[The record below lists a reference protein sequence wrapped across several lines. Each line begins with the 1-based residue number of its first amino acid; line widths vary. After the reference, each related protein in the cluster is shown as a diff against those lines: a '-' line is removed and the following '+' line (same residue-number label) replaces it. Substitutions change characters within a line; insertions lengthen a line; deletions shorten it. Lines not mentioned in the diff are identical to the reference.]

1 MSFDIIQVDD
11 WILHVNN
18 MKKLAILG
26 ASYLQVPL
34 IVKANEMGLET
45 HVFAWEEGAIGKE
58 LASYFYPISILD
70 KEAILL
76 KCKEIGI
83 HGITT
88 IATDIA
94 MPSVNFIA
102 KELKLVGNSLEA
114 TLISTDK
121 YEMRKALSSKSIP
134 CPRFS
139 FYEIDNFQNHEGF
152 EFPLIVK
159 PTDRSGSRGVT
170 KVNSIDEAN
179 KAILKALD
187 NSINKRVI
195 IEEFIQSDREFSVEF
210 ISFNGKHYPL
220 AITDKVTTREPFFFE
235 MAHHQPANVNKEI
248 ADKIFNVTIE
258 VLNALDIK
266 NGASHTEV
274 YLLDN
279 GEIRV
284 VESAGR
290 MGGDL
295 IGSHM
300 VQLSTGFDFLMATI
314 DVALNQFDINKYK
327 RNPKKSY
334 SGVYYIVANP
344 GKIVSIIN
352 NFIDFPDIV
361 YCDQLC
367 KVGDFIDSLV
377 DGSNKRSGIM
387 VYSSDKPKPIHDPSK
402 VLEII
407 TK

>member
-1 MSFDIIQVDD
+1 
-11 WILHVNN
+11 

-26 ASYLQVPL
+26 ASYLQVAL
-34 IVKANEMGLET
+34 IKKANEMGLKT
-45 HVFAWEEGAIGKE
+45 HVFAWEEGAVGKE
-58 LASYFYPISILD
+58 IASYFYPISILD

-88 IATDIA
+88 IGTDIA
-94 MPSVNFIA
+94 MPSVNYIA
-102 KELKLVGNSLEA
+102 KELNLVGNSLEA

-121 YEMRKALSSKSIP
+121 YEMRKALSAKKIP

-139 FYEIDNFQNHEGF
+139 FYEIDNFQNTEGF

-170 KVNSIDEAN
+170 QVNSINEAN

-195 IEEFIQSDREFSVEF
+195 VEEFIQSEREFSVEF

-220 AITDKVTTREPFFFE
+220 AITDKVTTREPFFLE
-235 MAHHQPANVNKEI
+235 MAHHQPANVNTEI
-248 ADKIFNVTIE
+248 ADNIYNVTID
-258 VLNALDIK
+258 VLNALEIK

-274 YLLDN
+274 FLLDN

-327 RNPKKSY
+327 SNPQNPY
-334 SGVYYIVANP
+334 SGVYYIVADP
-344 GKIVSIIN
+344 GKVVSIKN
-352 NFIDFPDIV
+352 NSIDLPDIV
-361 YCDQLC
+361 YCEPLC
-367 KVGDFIDSLV
+367 KVDDSIDSLV
-377 DGSNKRSGIM
+377 DGADKRSGIM
-387 VYSSDKPKPIHDPSK
+387 VYSSDKPNPIDDPSK
-402 VLEII
+402 VLTVKTI
-407 TK
+407 

>member
-1 MSFDIIQVDD
+1 
-11 WILHVNN
+11 

-34 IVKANEMGLET
+34 IYKAKQMGIET
-45 HVFAWEEGAIGKE
+45 HVFAWENGAVGKE
-58 LASYFYPISILD
+58 FSDFFYPISILD
-70 KEAILL
+70 KESILL

-83 HGITT
+83 HGITA
-88 IATDIA
+88 IGTDIA
-94 MPSVNFIA
+94 MPAVNYIA
-102 KELKLVGNSLEA
+102 NALNLIGNSMEA

-121 YEMRKALSSKSIP
+121 YEMRKALSSKNIP

-139 FYEIDNFQNHEGF
+139 FYEADNFQNYEGLD
-152 EFPLIVK
+152 FPLIVK

-179 KAILKALD
+179 LAILKALD

-195 IEEFIQSDREFSVEF
+195 VEEFIQSEREFSVEIITF
-210 ISFNGKHYPL
+210 DGKHYPL
-220 AITDKVTTREPFFFE
+220 AITDKVTTREPFFVE
-235 MAHHQPANVNKEI
+235 IAHHQPANINTEI
-248 ADKIFNVTIE
+248 ENNIYKVTID
-258 VLNALDIK
+258 VLNALEIK

-290 MGGDL
+290 MGGEL
-295 IGSHM
+295 IGSHL

-327 RNPKKSY
+327 SNPQKSH

-344 GKIVSIIN
+344 GKVVSIIN
-352 NFIDFPDIV
+352 KSVDFPDIV
-361 YCDQLC
+361 HSEPLC
-367 KVGDFIDSLV
+367 KVGDYIDSLV
-377 DGSNKRSGIM
+377 DGADKRSGII
-387 VYSSDKPKPIHDPSK
+387 VYSSNEPNPINNPNK
-402 VLEII
+402 ILEII
-407 TK
+407 TV

>member
-1 MSFDIIQVDD
+1 
-11 WILHVNN
+11 

-34 IVKANEMGLET
+34 IKKAIEMGLEA
-45 HVFAWEEGAIGKE
+45 HVFAWEEGAVGKE

-88 IATDIA
+88 IGTDIA
-94 MPSVNFIA
+94 MPTVNYIA
-102 KELKLVGNSLEA
+102 NRLNLIGNSLGS

-121 YEMRKALSSKSIP
+121 FEMRKALSMKNIP

-139 FYEIDNFQNHEGF
+139 FYETNNFQNHENF

-170 KVNSIDEAN
+170 KVNSIDEVN

-195 IEEFIQSDREFSVEF
+195 VEEFIKSEREFSVEF
-210 ISFNGKHYPL
+210 ISYNGKHFPL
-220 AITDKVTTREPFFFE
+220 AITDKVTTREPFFVE
-235 MAHHQPANVNKEI
+235 MAHHQPANVNSEI
-248 ADKIFNVTIE
+248 ADNIYKVTID
-258 VLNALDIK
+258 VLNALEIK
-266 NGASHTEV
+266 NGASHTEL
-274 YLLDN
+274 YLLEN
-279 GEIRV
+279 GELRV

-290 MGGDL
+290 MGGEL

-300 VQLSTGFDFLMATI
+300 VKLSIGFDFLMATI
-314 DVALNQFDINKYK
+314 DVALNQFDVNKYK
-327 RNPKKSY
+327 SKSQKHY
-334 SGVYYIVANP
+334 SGVYYIAAKP
-344 GKIVSIIN
+344 GKVVSIIDN
-352 NFIDFPDIV
+352 SIDFSDIV
-361 YCDQLC
+361 YCEPLC
-367 KVGDFIDSLV
+367 KIGDFFDSLV
-377 DGSNKRSGIM
+377 DGSNKRIGIM
-387 VYSSDKPKPIHDPSK
+387 VYSSDISNPISDPEK
-402 VLEII
+402 VLCIKTSNKSSFFQEPSE
-407 TK
+407 

>member
-1 MSFDIIQVDD
+1 
-11 WILHVNN
+11 

-34 IVKANEMGLET
+34 IKKANDMGLET
-45 HVFAWEEGAIGKE
+45 HVFAWEEGAVGKE

-70 KEAILL
+70 KEAILM
-76 KCKEIGI
+76 KCKEISIDGI
-83 HGITT
+83 IT
-88 IATDIA
+88 IGTDIA
-94 MPSVNFIA
+94 MPIVNYIA
-102 KELKLVGNSLEA
+102 NEFKLIGNSLEA

-121 YEMRKALSSKSIP
+121 YEMRKALSSKNIP
-134 CPRFS
+134 CPKFS
-139 FYEIDNFQNHEGF
+139 FYEKDDFQNHEGF

-170 KVNSIDEAN
+170 KVNTIDEAN

-195 IEEFIQSDREFSVEF
+195 VEEFIQSEREFSVEF
-210 ISFNGKHYPL
+210 ISFKGKHYPI
-220 AITDKVTTREPFFFE
+220 AITDKVTTREPYFVE
-235 MAHHQPANVNKEI
+235 MAHHQPANVNKEV
-248 ADKIFNVTIE
+248 ADNIYKVTID
-258 VLNALDIK
+258 VLNALEIK

-290 MGGDL
+290 MGGEL

-314 DVALNQFDINKYK
+314 DVSLNQFDINKYK
-327 RNPKKSY
+327 SNPKKAY
-334 SGVYYIVANP
+334 SGVYYIVADP
-344 GKIVSIIN
+344 GKVVSIKNNSIN
-352 NFIDFPDIV
+352 FSDIV
-361 YCDQLC
+361 YCESLC

-377 DGSNKRSGIM
+377 DGANKRSGIM
-387 VYSSDKPKPIHDPSK
+387 VYSSDSVDPIKKPVE
-402 VLEII
+402 VLDISTI
-407 TK
+407 NFSLMK

>member
-1 MSFDIIQVDD
+1 
-11 WILHVNN
+11 

-121 YEMRKALSSKSIP
+121 YQMRKALSSKSIP

>member
-1 MSFDIIQVDD
+1 
-11 WILHVNN
+11 

-34 IVKANEMGLET
+34 IKKAKEMGIET
-45 HVFAWEEGAIGKE
+45 HVFAWEEGAVGKE

-88 IATDIA
+88 IGTDIA
-94 MPSVNFIA
+94 MPTVNYIA
-102 KELKLVGNSLEA
+102 NRLSLIGNSMEA

-121 YEMRKALSSKSIP
+121 YEMRKALSSKNIP

-139 FYEIDNFQNHEGF
+139 FYEIDNFQNNEGL

-170 KVNSIDEAN
+170 KVNSIEKTN
-179 KAILKALD
+179 NAILKALD

-195 IEEFIQSDREFSVEF
+195 VEEFIQSEREFSVEF
-210 ISFNGKHYPL
+210 ISFKGKHFPL
-220 AITDKVTTREPFFFE
+220 AITDKVTTREPFFVE
-235 MAHHQPANVNKEI
+235 VAHHQPANISTEI
-248 ADKIFNVTIE
+248 ADNIYKVTID
-258 VLNALDIK
+258 VLNALEIK

-290 MGGDL
+290 MGGEL

-314 DVALNQFDINKYK
+314 DVALNQFDINKY
-327 RNPKKSY
+327 RSIPKKSF
-334 SGVYYIVANP
+334 SGVYYILAKP
-344 GKIVSIIN
+344 GKVVSIQN
-352 NFIDFPDIV
+352 NSHNFPDIV
-361 YCDQLC
+361 YSEALC
-367 KVGDFIDSLV
+367 KIDDFVDSIV
-377 DGSNKRSGIM
+377 DGADKRSGIL
-387 VYSSDKPKPIHDPSK
+387 VYSSDTSKPIDDPSK
-402 VLEII
+402 VLVINTI
-407 TK
+407 

>member
-1 MSFDIIQVDD
+1 
-11 WILHVNN
+11 
-18 MKKLAILG
+18 
-26 ASYLQVPL
+26 
-34 IVKANEMGLET
+34 
-45 HVFAWEEGAIGKE
+45 
-58 LASYFYPISILD
+58 
-70 KEAILL
+70 
-76 KCKEIGI
+76 
-83 HGITT
+83 
-88 IATDIA
+88 
-94 MPSVNFIA
+94 
-102 KELKLVGNSLEA
+102 
-114 TLISTDK
+114 
-121 YEMRKALSSKSIP
+121 
-134 CPRFS
+134 
-139 FYEIDNFQNHEGF
+139 
-152 EFPLIVK
+152 
-159 PTDRSGSRGVT
+159 
-170 KVNSIDEAN
+170 
-179 KAILKALD
+179 
-187 NSINKRVI
+187 
-195 IEEFIQSDREFSVEF
+195 
-210 ISFNGKHYPL
+210 
-220 AITDKVTTREPFFFE
+220 

>member
-1 MSFDIIQVDD
+1 
-11 WILHVNN
+11 

-352 NFIDFPDIV
+352 NFIAYFFTSNHFPPNANIFYRFNPSGV
-361 YCDQLC
+361 FNFTR
-367 KVGDFIDSLV
+367 FI
-377 DGSNKRSGIM
+377 
-387 VYSSDKPKPIHDPSK
+387 
-402 VLEII
+402 
-407 TK
+407 

>member
-1 MSFDIIQVDD
+1 M
-11 WILHVNN
+11 
-18 MKKLAILG
+18 KLAILG

-34 IVKANEMGLET
+34 IKKGNEMGLET
-45 HVFAWEEGAIGKE
+45 HVFAWEDGAVGKE
-58 LASYFYPISILD
+58 LASNFYPISILD
-70 KEAILL
+70 KEAILQ
-76 KCKEIGI
+76 KCIEIGI

-88 IATDIA
+88 VGTDIA
-94 MPSVNFIA
+94 MPTVNYIA
-102 KELKLVGNSLEA
+102 NALKLKGNSLEA

-121 YEMRKALSSKSIP
+121 YEMRKALSSKNIP

-139 FYEIDNFQNHEGF
+139 FYDIDNFKNHEGF

-170 KVNSIDEAN
+170 KVYSIDEAN
-179 KAILKALD
+179 KAILKALA

-220 AITDKVTTREPFFFE
+220 AITDKVTTREPFFVE

-248 ADKIFNVTIE
+248 ADKIYKVTID
-258 VLNALDIK
+258 VLNALNIE

-274 YLLDN
+274 YLLNN

-290 MGGDL
+290 MGGEL

-300 VQLSTGFDFLMATI
+300 VQLSTGFDFLKATI
-314 DVALNQFDINKYK
+314 DVALNQFDYNNCKG
-327 RNPKKSY
+327 NPKKPF

-344 GKIVSIIN
+344 GKVMSIKN
-352 NFIDFPDIV
+352 NFIDFPDIL
-361 YCDQLC
+361 YCESLC
-367 KVGDFIDSLV
+367 KVGDIIDSLV
-377 DGSNKRSGIM
+377 DGADKRSGIM
-387 VYSSDKPKPIHDPSK
+387 VYSSNLANPINDPSK
-402 VLEII
+402 VLII
-407 TK
+407 KTN